1 MDKLGIKATLYDFFG
16 YLVPGLVFLLYAYVF
31 YQNICKE
38 LNFIVALQS
47 LAKYNKAVY
56 SILVVLIGYCLG
68 HIISSVSSFVIEKSI
83 FGNIEFLKS
92 KLELKEVVSLDLYNS
107 FQGEY
112 KRYFNVDYNS
122 KDIRTLICYV
132 EKKNSEIYSTAVV
145 FLAIYGMARNLSII
159 SFMFAIAE
167 IGYFIYFHNILIWIY
182 ILCGLVFG
190 LVFLYEYFRF
200 RKYFLQQI
208 LNGILI

>member
-132 EKKNSEIYSTAVV
+132 EKNNPEIYSTAFV
-145 FLAIYGMARNLSII
+145 FLAIYGMARNLSMI
-159 SFMFAIAE
+159 SFMFSIAE
-167 IGYFIYFHNILIWIY
+167 IGCFIYLNSKLIWIY
-182 ILCGLVFG
+182 ILCGLGFGSVF
-190 LVFLYEYFRF
+190 FYEYFRF

-208 LNGILI
+208 FNGMLI